1 MNATRKAL
9 AAGLAALSLLAVSAC
24 GSDNESGSTD
34 EVEVF
39 TWWAEGSEKEA
50 PWRLLRLPRL
60 YLTPSSMASMQERSS
75 ASEA

>member
-24 GSDNESGSTD
+24 GSDSESGSTD

-39 TWWAEGSEKEA
+39 TWWAEGSEKAGLDALVKVFDEHN
-50 PWRLLRLPRL
+50 PDL
-60 YLTPSSMASMQERSS
+60 
-75 ASEA
+75 